1 MALTQLISSLGFFSF
16 ILKIETM
23 ILYLRSL
30 PVFFEGS
37 RNEHQYSHS
46 LLSVHG
52 LRMWILKRKGEIN
65 LETERNTF
73 SKLMVSNP

>member
-1 MALTQLISSLGFFSF
+1 MYFNNYKPEEIWWRNYSINIS
-16 ILKIETM
+16 
-23 ILYLRSL
+23 
-30 PVFFEGS
+30 
-37 RNEHQYSHS
+37 NEEDKLDQYSHS